1 MSYDSDPP
9 RLSELGSGAT
19 PELRGMFQNARR
31 DVPNDLELER
41 VLTRLGPIV
50 GAGVALAG
58 DAVRAGAQQAAAAGS
73 SSMAT
78 IAKVVAVIGG
88 AGIIA
93 SGVAF
98 FAGNEDPSS
107 KPVQTAPSRSAQVAA
122 AAAPAPPADAP
133 AAVASPAAEAAA
145 PAPVAK
151 QGRLESG
158 ADSVKAEA
166 ALLEKA
172 RALVVSDPS
181 KALSL
186 TREHARRFPRGVLA
200 QEREVIGIE
209 ALRRLGRQ
217 TEADTRA
224 ERFREAYPGSAH
236 QRALGSSA
244 SER

>member
-9 RLSELGSGAT
+9 RMSELGSGAS
-19 PELRGMFQNARR
+19 PQLSSLFQNARR
-31 DVPNDLELER
+31 DVPNDSQLER

-58 DAVRAGAQQAAAAGS
+58 DAVRAGAQQAAHAGS

-78 IAKVVAVIGG
+78 IAKLAAVIGG

-93 SGVAF
+93 SGAAF
-98 FAGNEDPSS
+98 LASGKDDQPS
-107 KPVQTAPSRSAQVAA
+107 KPVQTAPSRTAQVAA
-122 AAAPAPPADAP
+122 AAAPEPPAEVAP
-133 AAVASPAAEAAA
+133 STSPAAESATQA
-145 PAPVAK
+145 PAAK
-151 QGRLESG
+151 TGRVEAAS
-158 ADSVKAEA
+158 DSVKAEA
-166 ALLEKA
+166 TLLEKA
-172 RALVVSDPS
+172 RALVVSDPN
-181 KALSL
+181 KALAL

-217 TEADTRA
+217 TEADDRA
-224 ERFREAYPGSAH
+224 NHFREAYPGSAH